1 MSAVNAQVFD
11 AIIAEVCRIGKPVN
25 TLTIVISSEANLSM
39 AVSDL
44 VALSHRF
51 RLVVGTNALAGK
63 QFVICEPR
71 SWQAVKPLFALF
83 QAPQGTKPPASQPVK
98 WPDNFWTTKPLPP
111 TYLA

>member
-1 MSAVNAQVFD
+1 MSATSDQVFD

-25 TLTIVISSEANLSM
+25 TLTIVISAEANLSM

-63 QFVICEPR
+63 QFVIREPR
-71 SWQAVKPLFALF
+71 LSALF
-83 QAPQGTKPPASQPVK
+83 QAPQDAKPPASKPVK

-111 TYLA
+111 TYPE